1 MVFVDWAN
9 QYFGHRLLEE
19 EESET
24 FGYKDNA
31 FTREHEVI
39 VAEYLLVFLLLLG
52 ATLVLQFYVG
62 RVWHMHYLPES
73 GATMLLGMLI
83 SLLVRA
89 SGRDTASGN
98 GVGLLGFSSTVFFL
112 GFLPPII
119 YNSGY
124 QLKRRLF
131 FANLGGIMSLA
142 IIGTSLSAMIVALGL
157 WGFGTVGASYNF
169 SFMEALC
176 FGSLISATDPVST
189 LAVFT
194 ELRVDPTLFYLVF
207 GESVMNDAVAI
218 TLFRTTAKFVGVPMT
233 GEDGIIA
240 FVDFMISLVA
250 STFIGY
256 VLGIASAYLFKVVD
270 MKEHRVGLVAVFTC
284 TVYVPFFLSG
294 INFFVDLTSKMHIH

>member
-1 MVFVDWAN
+1 
-9 QYFGHRLLEE
+9 
-19 EESET
+19 
-24 FGYKDNA
+24 
-31 FTREHEVI
+31 
-39 VAEYLLVFLLLLG
+39 
-52 ATLVLQFYVG
+52 
-62 RVWHMHYLPES
+62 
-73 GATMLLGMLI
+73 
-83 SLLVRA
+83 
-89 SGRDTASGN
+89 
-98 GVGLLGFSSTVFFL
+98 
-112 GFLPPII
+112 
-119 YNSGY
+119 
-124 QLKRRLF
+124 
-131 FANLGGIMSLA
+131 MSLA

-294 INFFVDLTSKMHIH
+294 INFFVIH